1 MKRGLARQDK
11 DRCYHC
17 KAVGCTAPLSETRG
31 CGRQSVS
38 AGAFPLSM
46 RVRGGGN
53 IVSPASPQASIQ
65 SSLWSNQDLKQPGK
79 WSPRDTEQSK
89 LRVGVNV
96 RTKRE
101 KASATD

>member
-1 MKRGLARQDK
+1 MKRGLGRQDK
-11 DRCYHC
+11 DGCYHC
-17 KAVGCTAPLSETRG
+17 KAMGCTAPLSETRG
-31 CGRQSVS
+31 CGCQPVS

-46 RVRGGGN
+46 RVGGGGT

-79 WSPRDTEQSK
+79 WSPHDTEQSK

-101 KASATD
+101 KTSAAD